1 MISRFLDKTEHHT
14 LDVTLLALHQRLS
27 NHLPASFDD
36 LDRCIRGII
45 DSVTGKLVSPNWEAS
60 WRHDG
65 WVARG
70 WFGDD
75 EVGRSL
81 HTAFTGMVR
90 LVIDA
95 RTPRQQRECA
105 EELAGTL
112 SDYFFLRGYDMPGQE
127 QFLDFPAQQRKL
139 LVALRGKG
147 KVSIDRLLGELYPRS
162 HSPKESL
169 HKLKTRTN
177 KSLAEK
183 ATGLEIREE
192 GQTYALVP
200 V

>member
-1 MISRFLDKTEHHT
+1 M
-14 LDVTLLALHQRLS
+14 
-27 NHLPASFDD
+27 
-36 LDRCIRGII
+36 
-45 DSVTGKLVSPNWEAS
+45 
-60 WRHDG
+60 
-65 WVARG
+65 
-70 WFGDD
+70 
-75 EVGRSL
+75 
-81 HTAFTGMVR
+81 
-90 LVIDA
+90 
-95 RTPRQQRECA
+95 
-105 EELAGTL
+105 
-112 SDYFFLRGYDMPGQE
+112 RGYDMPGQE